1 MWLLFHNDMSNRGPF
16 VVALDVVI
24 RYGCNDDDPVNN
36 KEAVVNDVNAMI
48 RSDQAFHRYLMAT
61 SCEPVHVSVLWTI
74 EVSVPV
80 R

>member
-1 MWLLFHNDMSNRGPF
+1 LWLLFHNDMSNRGPF

-24 RYGCNDDDPVNN
+24 RYCCNDDDPVNN
-36 KEAVVNDVNAMI
+36 NEAVVTDINAMI

-61 SCEPVHVSVLWTI
+61 SCEPVRVSVLRAV
-74 EVSVPV
+74 EESVPV

>member
-1 MWLLFHNDMSNRGPF
+1 MSNRGPF

-61 SCEPVHVSVLWTI
+61 SCEL
-74 EVSVPV
+74 
-80 R
+80 